1 MAMRHSWRVVLAF
14 AALWLLYQGAEGVG
28 MRWLHNTSVRDVLM
42 TASVLVAWPLSR
54 WLGWRGLGAYA
65 LDGDG
70 WRRWLPG
77 GLLLAVLAK
86 FVAVWAGLRLGVYV
100 IDPQAPA
107 TTPTD
112 LMAGLPML
120 LLVTLVPSLA
130 EDILTRG
137 YWYRAAGLRWRSG
150 TVFVPVSAAIFVL
163 NHIYRLGNGPQ
174 EWLVLFAFGLPYAAA
189 LWRSGS
195 LWAALGLH
203 WGWNLGNGLQALLVP
218 VDLRNAHG
226 GAGLSIAAHLAMLV
240 VVLLATRRASKMVN
254 VGQ

>member
-1 MAMRHSWRVVLAF
+1 
-14 AALWLLYQGAEGVG
+14 
-28 MRWLHNTSVRDVLM
+28 
-42 TASVLVAWPLSR
+42 
-54 WLGWRGLGAYA
+54 
-65 LDGDG
+65 
-70 WRRWLPG
+70 
-77 GLLLAVLAK
+77 
-86 FVAVWAGLRLGVYV
+86 LRLGVYV
-100 IDPQAPA
+100 IDQQAPA